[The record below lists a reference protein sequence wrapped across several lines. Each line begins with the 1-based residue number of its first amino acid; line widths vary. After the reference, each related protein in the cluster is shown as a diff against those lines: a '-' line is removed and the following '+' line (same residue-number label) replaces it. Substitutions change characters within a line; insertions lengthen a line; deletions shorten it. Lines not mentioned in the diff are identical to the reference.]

1 MNDIHV
7 PGNNG
12 CASVFPVCSN
22 LAKTPNIESQS
33 MSDPYLEWMDEDRH
47 IQRLTIVD
55 KIFIGRSCKGV
66 DPQKRIL
73 VRDAQVSRD
82 HAVISRRD
90 KAIKIKDMSKNG
102 TWINGIRLA
111 AGSSCELV
119 DQDVISLGGIS
130 FKVFTS
136 TDMTVGRDRAILTD
150 GTMVTPTE
158 VVVTNVV
165 ADVRGFS
172 AFSQAQTSSDVYAL
186 MKEIF
191 DAFNTIVYRFKG
203 TIKDYAG
210 DAVYAFWDH
219 HIEPIHKQAVLACR
233 AAIEQTQTI
242 NRIREKLSGNN
253 TAAENLQMGWG
264 ITTGKVT
271 LSHYGSRA
279 TDLALVGDCTN
290 LAFRLSGMANKELPE
305 KIVICSQTA
314 ELVRNALALKDL
326 GTVSIKGRKGNEHV
340 FALHQ
345 P

>member
-1 MNDIHV
+1 
-7 PGNNG
+7 
-12 CASVFPVCSN
+12 
-22 LAKTPNIESQS
+22 
-33 MSDPYLEWMDEDRH
+33 MSDPYLEWIDEQQCS
-47 IQRLTIVD
+47 QRLPIID

-73 VRDAQVSRD
+73 VLNAQVSRD
-82 HAVISRRD
+82 HAVISRRG
-90 KAIKIKDMSKNG
+90 KALKIKDLSKNG
-102 TWINGIRLA
+102 TWINEIRLA
-111 AGSSCELV
+111 AGASCDLA
-119 DQDVISLGGIS
+119 DQDIISIGGVFFQVIA
-130 FKVFTS
+130 S
-136 TDMTVGRDRAILTD
+136 TDVSVVRDRATLTD

-172 AFSQAQTSSDVYAL
+172 AFSQAHASSDVYAL

-191 DAFNTIVYRFKG
+191 DAFNIIVYKFKG

-219 HIEPIHKQAVLACR
+219 HVEPIKGQAVLACQS
-233 AAIEQTQTI
+233 AIEQTQTI
-242 NRIREKLSGNN
+242 DQIRARLSGKN
-253 TAAENLQMGWG
+253 TAADNLQMGWG

-279 TDLALVGDCTN
+279 ADLALVGDCTN
-290 LAFRLSGMANKELPE
+290 LAFRLSGMANKELTE

-314 ELVRNALALKDL
+314 ALVRDDLALKDL
-326 GTVSIKGRKGNEHV
+326 GTISVKGRKGKEHV

>member
-1 MNDIHV
+1 
-7 PGNNG
+7 
-12 CASVFPVCSN
+12 
-22 LAKTPNIESQS
+22 
-33 MSDPYLEWMDEDRH
+33 MSDPYLEWIDEQQCT
-47 IQRLTIVD
+47 QRLTIID

-73 VRDAQVSRD
+73 VLSAQVSRD
-82 HAVISRRD
+82 HAVISRRG
-90 KAIKIKDMSKNG
+90 KALKIKDMSKNG

-111 AGSSCELV
+111 AGASCDLA
-119 DQDVISLGGIS
+119 DQDIISIGGVSFQVIA
-130 FKVFTS
+130 S
-136 TDMTVGRDRAILTD
+136 TDVSVVRDRATLTD

-172 AFSQAQTSSDVYAL
+172 AFSQAHASSDVYAL

-191 DAFNTIVYRFKG
+191 DAFNIIVYKFKG

-219 HIEPIHKQAVLACR
+219 HVEPIKSQAVLACQS
-233 AAIEQTQTI
+233 AIEQTQTI
-242 NRIREKLSGNN
+242 DQIRARLSGKNM
-253 TAAENLQMGWG
+253 AADNLQMGWG

-279 TDLALVGDCTN
+279 ADLALVGDCTN
-290 LAFRLSGMANKELPE
+290 LAFRLSGMANKELTE

-314 ELVRNALALKDL
+314 ALVRDDIALKDL
-326 GTVSIKGRKGNEHV
+326 GAISVKGRKGKEHV

>member
-1 MNDIHV
+1 
-7 PGNNG
+7 
-12 CASVFPVCSN
+12 
-22 LAKTPNIESQS
+22 
-33 MSDPYLEWMDEDRH
+33 MSDPYLEWMDENQR

-73 VRDAQVSRD
+73 VRTAQVSRD
-82 HAVISRRD
+82 HAVISRRG
-90 KAIKIKDMSKNG
+90 KELKIKDMSKNG

-111 AGSSCELV
+111 AGASCNLA
-119 DQDVISLGGIS
+119 DHDVISLGGVS
-130 FKVFTS
+130 FQVFAS
-136 TDMTVGRDRAILTD
+136 KDITVVRDQAILTD

-165 ADVRGFS
+165 ADVRKFS
-172 AFSQAQTSSDVYAL
+172 AFSQAQASSDVYAL

-191 DAFNTIVYRFKG
+191 DAFNTIIYKFKG

-219 HIEPIHKQAVLACR
+219 HVEPIKKQAVLACQ

-242 NRIREKLSGNN
+242 AQIRANLSGKNI
-253 TAAENLQMGWG
+253 AADNLQMGWG

-279 TDLALVGDCTN
+279 ADLALVGDCTN
-290 LAFRLSGMANKELPE
+290 LAFRLSGMANKDLSQ

-314 ELVRNALALKDL
+314 ELVRDDLALKDL
-326 GTVSIKGRKGNEHV
+326 GTVSIKGRKGKEHV